1 MRGIKIGAKKGG
13 GANQG
18 MSVFEMKEKKGD
30 TASAQKT
37 AEEHVKSSMSDESLG
52 LSSE

>member
-18 MSVFEMKEKKGD
+18 MSVFEMKEKKNE
-30 TASAQKT
+30 TTPAAAQIGW
-37 AEEHVKSSMSDESLG
+37 AE
-52 LSSE
+52 